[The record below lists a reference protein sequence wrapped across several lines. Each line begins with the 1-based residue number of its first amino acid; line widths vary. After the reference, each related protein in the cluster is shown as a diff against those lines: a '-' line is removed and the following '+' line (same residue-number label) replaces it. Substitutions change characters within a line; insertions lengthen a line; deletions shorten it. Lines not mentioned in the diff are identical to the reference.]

1 MSKKQSFT
9 EHSYN
14 SHDTKIIWQPELVLE
29 TKRYLV
35 DTVELASVHSL
46 CYGATFL
53 ERGWTLF
60 NSGVALG
67 ERQFKSRFL
76 HDE

>member
-14 SHDTKIIWQPELVLE
+14 SHGTKIIWQPELVLE

-35 DTVELASVHSL
+35 DIVELASVHSL

>member
-9 EHSYN
+9 EHSYK
-14 SHDTKIIWQPELVLE
+14 SHDTKIIWKPELLLE

-35 DTVELASVHSL
+35 NIVELASVHRL
-46 CYGATFL
+46 RYGARIL
-53 ERGWTLF
+53 ERGWSLF

-67 ERQFKSRFL
+67 ERPFKSRFL
-76 HDE
+76 HDG